1 MPFRNT
7 ERFLVECLHSI
18 QSQSCA
24 DWELLAVDDG
34 SDDRSR
40 EIVKQAAGQDDRI
53 RLLDNQGIGIIPAL
67 RTAYGSSKGAFI
79 TRMDSDDVMA
89 SRRLA
94 LMADQL
100 RQHGPG
106 HLALGQVRYFSDR
119 GISAGYA
126 RYERWLNRLTASG
139 RNFAEIYKECV
150 VPSPC
155 WMVARPDLEA
165 CGAFKPDRYPED
177 YDLCFRFYRQG
188 LCCLPSD
195 QVLHHWRDYDTRTS
209 RNSEHYAQNYFLELK
224 THYFLELDRDARRP
238 LVVWGAGFK
247 GKKIARLLKV
257 RDVAFSWVCDNPR
270 KIGKKIYG
278 ETMRHFTYTGS
289 LEHAQSVVT
298 VANEEAQAAIRAY
311 LEQQGSREG
320 SDYFFFC

>member
-7 ERFLVECLHSI
+7 ERFLEECLQSI
-18 QSQSCA
+18 QSQSYP

-34 SDDRSR
+34 SEDRSR
-40 EIVKQAAGQDDRI
+40 EIVRQAAGQDKRI
-53 RLLDNQGIGIIPAL
+53 RLLDNRGVGIIPAL
-67 RTAYGSSKGAFI
+67 RTAFAASKGECI

-89 SRRLA
+89 SERLA
-94 LMADQL
+94 LMTDQL

-119 GISAGYA
+119 GISDGYA

-165 CGAFKPDRYPED
+165 CGAFGPDRYPED

-188 LCCLPSD
+188 LSCLPSD
-195 QVLHHWRDYDTRTS
+195 QVLHHWRDYDARTS
-209 RNSEHYAQNYFLELK
+209 RNSEHYAQNYFLEIK

-247 GKKIARLLKV
+247 GKKIARLLKDRGV
-257 RDVAFSWVCDNPR
+257 SFSWVCDNPR

-278 ETMRHFTYTGS
+278 VSLRHYTHSDS

-298 VANEEAQAAIRAY
+298 VANEEAQAAIRAF